1 MRCDSSFFN
10 ANAGYSHT
18 WRNQIDALVY
28 DGIYCTSIIHELHN
42 GSSSVFTGIGMSKNF
57 SWKKCYVKLNA
68 GYSHNEYQRLI
79 DGNLMSCSGNLGR
92 INVAGSITP
101 LRWIGLVASFGGMV
115 SRTSCGRSVSDMVK
129 DYMGRISLKL
139 CPIEQ
144 LTLNVSAEGTYD
156 NWNAKNHYRYFSDA
170 GIQYSFRKVSLEL
183 EGNNLLNQK
192 KYVMNRND
200 NMDMYHLEYALRPRN
215 VLLKVRFN
223 VL

>member
-1 MRCDSSFFN
+1 M
-10 ANAGYSHT
+10 
-18 WRNQIDALVY
+18 
-28 DGIYCTSIIHELHN
+28 
-42 GSSSVFTGIGMSKNF
+42 
-57 SWKKCYVKLNA
+57 
-68 GYSHNEYQRLI
+68 
-79 DGNLMSCSGNLGR
+79 
-92 INVAGSITP
+92 
-101 LRWIGLVASFGGMV
+101 

-144 LTLNVSAEGTYD
+144 LTPNVSAEGTYD